1 MQRLLMVLI
10 AVLAVSLSANGQTNE
25 YYYLRNVGT
34 GKWLGPGNAWGTQ
47 ASMTDV
53 AQWVKLQ
60 DVNNGYAAIS
70 ANVLPSGTYRLQ
82 SQVKNGDANQY
93 LGIDGNYFMDTSA
106 ANAVNLTISR
116 NGSNSYSIQNAATG
130 ELYVANGNLLGTSSA
145 ASYKWRIRSY
155 DQMVESLK
163 SATQANPV
171 DASFLIL
178 DNGFS
183 LKNIDQSA
191 WSIANTGGSTNLS
204 GGENW
209 NKCAEAIHG
218 TFTLSQTINNIPNGI
233 YELSAQGFYRQDGTD
248 NEHLPVIYAKDGENG
263 AEAQSTFNL
272 RTGTENNMNAASKS
286 FRDGNYPIE
295 PVRITVTNNSITVGA
310 KLEEN
315 TNLWCIWDNFSL
327 KYLGDGGN
335 GYGTYTSS
343 GSPAT
348 ISGANSSKYYI
359 EYVGDGNYT
368 DGLKWLVSGGDYG
381 THAALQE
388 HPQYVLLTK
397 TANGYTVKTQQTGTN
412 NNLGSNSNN
421 DPRYVYTDCPDSRL
435 LTFTLAP
442 VSGEADTY
450 YLSSNGTFYTR
461 SSGTDGAGYYYMLG
475 TNDTKWEILSH
486 TQMLQEISDAT
497 ETKPEDATFLIGD
510 YSFGRNNVDIGKWS
524 MAASNQNLSGGDP
537 TNHCAESY
545 HSTFTLSQTLT
556 GIPNGVYEL
565 TAQGFYRQ
573 EGSDNEHLPYFYAD
587 GSTRETQSFNAI
599 SGSENSM
606 ADASASFTSGN
617 YTISPIRV
625 LVKNHTLT
633 IGAALEDN
641 TNLWAIWD
649 NFTLSYKGDPFLE
662 PLQENAYYLRNVAA
676 PSLAPSYNMPQGTGD
691 WLMAGNLFGTRA
703 SLQKHPQY
711 VIIHPN
717 GSKYR
722 IETQNNK
729 NGTYL
734 GFWDNDLVNPMMNSA
749 VTDFNITPTGDGYYT
764 ISYNNAN
771 FYGYDPSRT
780 VADENPNRVY
790 PVTNGV
796 DNIKWELLTHEQM
809 IEKML
814 DGTLTPA
821 STITQGGKTYTNPQD
836 ATFLIK
842 DFDFGRYN
850 KFEGKRTGRKTLGPA
865 VPAEDPSVGHV
876 NQNMEAYE
884 TTFNAYQE
892 LVGIPNGKYIVRAQ
906 AAVVF
911 HDNRVV
917 KEAGN
922 GGYPLIYASTEIT
935 NAPTGVPFRNMEG
948 GDILSSQT
956 QMANSFNA
964 GNYWTDWVE
973 VEVVSG
979 RLYVGAWSNRRDIWA
994 VWDNFEM
1001 YYVGELDPETETSPT
1016 YYANATT
1023 KDLWVLPRQSFLA
1036 DRADELSA
1044 QGIDYPAG
1052 FLQGGEGWKAM
1063 EFDGQTFRQVPGNG
1077 QVQNVSEYTTIHYV
1091 KKGEWSP
1098 LFLTTNNGTTS
1109 TRHTYY
1115 QRWYYYDKD
1124 SGMEKPMDTEMF
1136 APEYNAYLY
1145 QNGLVMG
1152 GQLHN
1157 GTNNYGGTNPIGYA
1171 FLVNFP
1177 KSMPGDELIVGGDI
1191 SRYSDMSYATPGV
1204 NNAQAAGDLTEASL
1218 TMRHIY
1224 KIRDAKQMAM
1234 ELTGMK
1240 STSNT
1245 DENWLEEHVIHFPS
1259 RTIGVR
1265 ADHVPLDL
1273 ELRDYWFYISGNA
1286 NSNNDDDLQNI
1297 SSDKFLSLEV
1307 YYPDGT
1313 NLGMRNVQMV
1323 DAPNTNK
1330 AVSTGFQP
1338 YTIQNTTKL
1347 RRRLIKFDYPNSKEF
1362 PGDSKAQILV
1372 RAFNPNTNEYYNLA
1386 RFTLIFD
1393 RDSETLPYM
1402 DIIGDDAPK
1411 KERWSKYMRQMVG
1424 GIDPVAHISFDFP
1437 KDQYFKTPTEGNINY
1452 NGKANPGTSDASS
1465 ALPYSFQ
1472 STSYAYSLVQTN
1484 ELWYS
1489 EWGDYAIGKL
1499 TQNNEGGNIGILKA
1513 RPVSELTGDMVNKDL
1528 EAGFLF
1534 VDASDLPGTLATIP
1548 FEGSMCKG
1556 SKLMCTGWM
1565 ASRTNNVPGSV
1576 ILKIFGNDGGIEEE
1590 VYAFCPGEI
1599 GLQYRRY
1606 GTNNL
1611 VNPAANTE
1619 YCWQQFYF
1627 DFVVT
1632 KKYDSYVLRVENNCK
1647 STTGGDYFI
1656 DDIWVFAEVPTLA
1669 GDRTSPLCG
1678 GSLELVQLEIDY
1690 GSLLASSGLYNVE
1703 NESQKDPNHHWMSFI
1718 YLDWDIFLNEFH
1730 NSLIDEF
1737 NESYSK
1743 AELEEKIRIGYFD
1756 NTDYDDIYKQAFAAS
1771 VMKKAGT
1778 DEVAAG
1784 QFEWHNY
1791 YDGYPEYS
1799 FSALASDE
1807 TRHQIFRYGDGDN
1820 RRLVFNGALGDE
1832 IEGLKFFNNYALLTD
1847 INSFGSKPNIANM
1860 SMDRLVDLFNLRSTC
1875 SSRSYFYFTP
1885 KTQILGTLV
1894 ASSIDE
1900 IEFCRHTTRTFA
1912 MELTGIDYE
1921 HGEDVAVEEVYFD
1934 WWLGDPSTTPITY
1947 ATLENY
1953 ETQHTTINGQQIYLK
1968 EALRNFR
1975 LLNPN
1980 VTNINS
1986 SSIKVGDNP
1995 SYPGHEFTAEMLQYI
2010 RSLASPADGSKPQ
2023 LVLHTK
2029 IVDIEVSDDMIE
2041 TETNV
2046 GESTDYVKFVAIPI
2060 EARIDEAAH
2069 EHTYYCLEP
2078 LPFKIKVLG
2087 SAPTVREGFSDKTY
2101 PINLGTLSVRIAKS
2115 QFEKVRDHGDGVY
2128 SLLHV
2133 PLRGVHVETEGAIGV
2148 RKLGTPE
2155 ADVVLLANTTDSI
2168 MYDYILQGMENLL
2181 PPKVGT
2187 IDYLEGLT
2195 KEDYT
2200 YEERLAKIHFSKDFL
2215 VREGYSYTLRMYF
2228 TELFADPSAS
2238 SLQCEGTVDL
2248 VIKIVPYY
2256 EVWTG
2261 SAENTEWS
2269 NDENWRR
2276 ADYDELY
2283 AGNGMTLKNTATETK
2298 YMTNDVNYVN
2308 DRDRERR
2315 QGFAPLYC
2323 TNILMMTTE
2332 TAPAPI
2338 LYDDGDEV
2346 DGSGN
2351 KTGFPALRE
2360 TSSPMI
2366 RYDFQCHEWNDEIAD
2381 LPENAGKV
2389 AADGDMV
2396 TELYNT
2402 NVCGKIAFQPET
2414 ELVNSHYLNYE
2425 KAWVEYSLKKN
2436 QWHLLGSPLK
2446 DMLSGEWYAP
2456 TYSARQET
2464 TYFEDI
2470 QFDTPP
2476 TIDGTTYRYDRF
2488 APAVYQRA
2496 WDKAKA
2502 VLYERGATWSAAD
2515 GDQDDPNTG
2524 SAGEGHWGT
2533 DDPEHPERDYE
2544 WWEGEQNADSYL
2556 QRLTYKP
2563 MGNSK
2568 ANVAVKG
2575 TWSGVYNDHTV
2586 PFSGSGFSV
2595 MPINN
2600 LKGGLDTPN
2609 TDTPWG
2615 HNDDSVPTLFRLPK
2629 DDYYYDI
2636 WDWTKKY
2643 QVSARV
2649 RVFVEDGREWPASIT
2664 GKTAENTVS
2673 LPNRGRLRS
2682 DELAPSTSATEYT
2695 VTLKNEGK
2703 GGVGFFLVANPFISG
2718 LDMEK
2723 FFTENATVVEP
2734 YYLTLT
2740 NEEDAALPDATLTDD
2755 YVTKY
2760 NRSWTWTDM
2769 GFRGIKD
2776 SNNEFQGKNII
2787 PARYAFFVK
2796 SLNPTTNELTL
2807 KFTTDM
2813 MTTGREVPAPSPE
2826 PSPAPRRHLSIYAER
2841 DGNWSE
2847 ARVEVGDDA
2856 SNLFKEAE
2864 DLETFV
2870 VDQISS
2876 DIPVVYTLT
2885 GRLATSI
2892 NRLHDFKVL
2901 PIGIESNS
2909 TEPAILTFEGVENV
2923 GEGLQLYDAFLQ
2935 TLTPLKSGVKVRVPG
2950 STQNRFFIVTEM
2962 TESAKAECDIQIQPH
2977 AVGAKVISTS
2987 GEPLT
2992 HVWVYD
2998 MGGRLIFED
3007 NPGFADYTIEL
3018 QKGVYVIKATNGE
3031 SQNTKKIMVR

>member
-1 MQRLLMVLI
+1 MRRLLMVLI
-10 AVLAVSLSANGQTNE
+10 AVLAVCLSANGQTNE

-34 GKWLGPGNAWGTQ
+34 GKWLGPGNFVGVQ
-47 ASMTDV
+47 ASLTDV
-53 AQWVKLQ
+53 AYWVKFQNANNGYTVMKDTQLPAGSYRIQ
-60 DVNNGYAAIS
+60 TQVDNGNDSRYLGTVYGENGGYFMDVIAGNAWTLTVTKLDNGYYTLSNANSSYVSAGNNNLIELVNNG
-70 ANVLPSGTYRLQ
+70 N
-82 SQVKNGDANQY
+82 
-93 LGIDGNYFMDTSA
+93 
-106 ANAVNLTISR
+106 
-116 NGSNSYSIQNAATG
+116 NAAAQWEILSHSQMLEMLST
-130 ELYVANGNLLGTSSA
+130 ATMSA
-145 ASYKWRIRSY
+145 PKDATFFIGDHSFGRNNVDQNKWTIT
-155 DQMVESLK
+155 
-163 SATQANPV
+163 A
-171 DASFLIL
+171 
-178 DNGFS
+178 DN
-183 LKNIDQSA
+183 Q
-191 WSIANTGGSTNLS
+191 NLS
-204 GGENW
+204 GGTDN
-209 NKCAEAIHG
+209 NRCAESWHSN
-218 TFTLSQTINNIPNGI
+218 FTLKQTLTGIPNGI
-233 YELSAQGFYRQDGTD
+233 YELTAQGFYRQDGND
-248 NEHLPVIYAKDGENG
+248 NTHLPNFY
-263 AEAQSTFNL
+263 AEAITRLTRQFPL
-272 RTGTENNMNAASKS
+272 RSEEGGDMNSASALFTNGQYKIS
-286 FRDGNYPIE
+286 PIR
-295 PVRITVTNNSITVGA
+295 VIVTNNTLDIGA
-310 KLEEN
+310 ELKGN
-315 TNLWCIWDNFSL
+315 TNLWCIWDNFRLS
-327 KYLGDGGN
+327 YLG
-335 GYGTYTSS
+335 
-343 GSPAT
+343 
-348 ISGANSSKYYI
+348 IYY
-359 EYVGDGNYT
+359 
-368 DGLKWLVSGGDYG
+368 
-381 THAALQE
+381 
-388 HPQYVLLTK
+388 
-397 TANGYTVKTQQTGTN
+397 
-412 NNLGSNSNN
+412 
-421 DPRYVYTDCPDSRL
+421 
-435 LTFTLAP
+435 
-442 VSGEADTY
+442 ADT
-450 YLSSNGTFYTR
+450 S
-461 SSGTDGAGYYYMLG
+461 
-475 TNDTKWEILSH
+475 
-486 TQMLQEISDAT
+486 
-497 ETKPEDATFLIGD
+497 
-510 YSFGRNNVDIGKWS
+510 
-524 MAASNQNLSGGDP
+524 
-537 TNHCAESY
+537 
-545 HSTFTLSQTLT
+545 
-556 GIPNGVYEL
+556 
-565 TAQGFYRQ
+565 
-573 EGSDNEHLPYFYAD
+573 
-587 GSTRETQSFNAI
+587 
-599 SGSENSM
+599 
-606 ADASASFTSGN
+606 
-617 YTISPIRV
+617 
-625 LVKNHTLT
+625 
-633 IGAALEDN
+633 
-641 TNLWAIWD
+641 
-649 NFTLSYKGDPFLE
+649 
-662 PLQENAYYLRNVAA
+662 
-676 PSLAPSYNMPQGTGD
+676 
-691 WLMAGNLFGTRA
+691 
-703 SLQKHPQY
+703 
-711 VIIHPN
+711 
-717 GSKYR
+717 
-722 IETQNNK
+722 
-729 NGTYL
+729 
-734 GFWDNDLVNPMMNSA
+734 
-749 VTDFNITPTGDGYYT
+749 
-764 ISYNNAN
+764 
-771 FYGYDPSRT
+771 
-780 VADENPNRVY
+780 
-790 PVTNGV
+790 
-796 DNIKWELLTHEQM
+796 
-809 IEKML
+809 
-814 DGTLTPA
+814 
-821 STITQGGKTYTNPQD
+821 
-836 ATFLIK
+836 
-842 DFDFGRYN
+842 
-850 KFEGKRTGRKTLGPA
+850 
-865 VPAEDPSVGHV
+865 
-876 NQNMEAYE
+876 
-884 TTFNAYQE
+884 
-892 LVGIPNGKYIVRAQ
+892 
-906 AAVVF
+906 
-911 HDNRVV
+911 
-917 KEAGN
+917 
-922 GGYPLIYASTEIT
+922 
-935 NAPTGVPFRNMEG
+935 
-948 GDILSSQT
+948 
-956 QMANSFNA
+956 
-964 GNYWTDWVE
+964 
-973 VEVVSG
+973 
-979 RLYVGAWSNRRDIWA
+979 
-994 VWDNFEM
+994 
-1001 YYVGELDPETETSPT
+1001 
-1016 YYANATT
+1016 T
-1023 KDLWVLPRQSFLA
+1023 KDLWVRPRQSFIA
-1036 DRADELSA
+1036 DRADALHA
-1044 QGIDYPAG
+1044 QGINYPFG
-1052 FLQGGEGWKAM
+1052 YLQHGEGWK
-1063 EFDGQTFRQVPGNG
+1063 ELTLDGQTFKQVPDNE

-1098 LFLTTNNGTTS
+1098 VFLSTINGS
-1109 TRHTYY
+1109 SVSRHIYY

-1124 SGMEKPMDTEMF
+1124 TGMEKPLTTDMF
-1136 APEYNAYLY
+1136 ASEFYAYQY

-1152 GQLHN
+1152 DRLHN
-1157 GTNNYGGTNPIGYA
+1157 GTINMKGSTQYVG
-1171 FLVNFP
+1171 LSLLLNFP
-1177 KSMPGDELIVGGDI
+1177 TSMPGDEMVVGGEI
-1191 SRYSDMSYATPGV
+1191 SRYSDMSYANAGV
-1204 NNAQAAGDLTEASL
+1204 SNAQAAGNLTEPSL
-1218 TMRHIY
+1218 SLRHVY
-1224 KIRDAKQMAM
+1224 KIRDAKLMAR
-1234 ELTGMK
+1234 ELTNLK
-1240 STSNT
+1240 RT
-1245 DENWLEEHVIHFPS
+1245 DDNDDNWLEEHVIHFPS
-1259 RTIGVR
+1259 RTIGIR

-1273 ELRDYWFYISGNA
+1273 ELRDYWFYLNGDPNC
-1286 NSNNDDDLQNI
+1286 NDDAQLQNVEND
-1297 SSDKFLSLEV
+1297 SYLEV
-1307 YYPDGT
+1307 RVHYPDGT
-1313 NLGMRNVQMV
+1313 NFGLRDVGMIN
-1323 DAPNTNK
+1323 APNNNRGVN
-1330 AVSTGFQP
+1330 AAYP
-1338 YTIQNTTKL
+1338 NNIQNTTTL
-1347 RRRLIKFDYPNSKEF
+1347 RRRLVKFEYPTSGEV
-1362 PGDSKAQILV
+1362 PGDSKAQILII
-1372 RAFNPNTNEYYNLA
+1372 AKNTSNNERYNIA

-1393 RDSETLPYM
+1393 GDSETLPYM
-1402 DIIGDDAPK
+1402 DIVGDDAPK
-1411 KERWSKYMRQMVG
+1411 KERWSKSMRQTAG
-1424 GIDPVAHISFDFP
+1424 DIDPVAHISFDFP
-1437 KDQYFKTPTEGNINY
+1437 KGQYFQPPTGSDSNFKPNQR
-1452 NGKANPGTSDASS
+1452 PGQSDSGS
-1465 ALPYSFQ
+1465 ALPFSF
-1472 STSYAYSLVQTN
+1472 SNTNYAYSFFNTGQ
-1484 ELWYS
+1484 LWFS
-1489 EWGDYAIGKL
+1489 EWGDYAIGKETKDGSWRTL
-1499 TQNNEGGNIGILKA
+1499 
-1513 RPVSELTGDMVNKDL
+1513 PVAKYTLDMIDDDL

-1534 VDASDLPGTLATIP
+1534 VDASDLPGTLAKIP
-1548 FEGSMCKG
+1548 FEGDMCKG

-1565 ASRTNNVPGSV
+1565 ASLTDNVPGSV
-1576 ILKIFGNDGGIEEE
+1576 ILKVIGIDEGIEEE

-1599 GLQYRRY
+1599 GRRYRRY
-1606 GTNNL
+1606 GTKTL
-1611 VNPAANTE
+1611 QTPAANTE

-1632 KKYDSYVLRVENNCK
+1632 KKYDSYVLRVENNCE
-1647 STTGGDYFI
+1647 STQGGDYFI
-1656 DDIWVFAEVPTLA
+1656 DDIWVFAEVPTLR

-1678 GSLELVQLEIDY
+1678 GSLQLVQLEIDY
-1690 GSLLASSGLYNVE
+1690 GSLLVSSGLYNVE
-1703 NESQKDPNHHWMSFI
+1703 NESQKDPNQHWMSFI
-1718 YLDWDIFLNEFH
+1718 YLDWDVFLDKFH

-1737 NESYSK
+1737 GESYSK

-1791 YDGYPEYS
+1791 YNGYPEYS

-1807 TRHQIFRYGDGDN
+1807 TRHQIFRYGDGGN

-1847 INSFGSKPNIANM
+1847 INSFGNKPDIANM
-1860 SMDRLVDLFNLRSTC
+1860 SIDKLVDLFNLRSTC

-2041 TETNV
+2041 TETYLD
-2046 GESTDYVKFVAIPI
+2046 ESTDYVKFVAIPI

-2148 RKLGTPE
+2148 RKIGTPE

-2168 MYDYILQGMENLL
+2168 MYDYILQGMNNML

-2187 IDYLEGLT
+2187 IDYLKGMTENN
-2195 KEDYT
+2195 T
-2200 YEERLAKIHFSKDFL
+2200 YENRLAKIHFSKDFL

-2228 TELFADPSAS
+2228 TELFSNEATS

-2248 VIKIVPYY
+2248 VIKIVPDY

-2261 SAENTEWS
+2261 SAENTDWS

-2338 LYDDGDEV
+2338 LYDDGDEK

-2351 KTGFPALRE
+2351 LTGFPALRE

-2366 RYDFQCHEWNDEIAD
+2366 RYDFQCHEWNDEIAA

-2425 KAWVEYSLKKN
+2425 KAWVEYALKKN
-2436 QWHLLGSPLK
+2436 QWHLLASPLK

-2470 QFDTPP
+2470 DFDTPP
-2476 TIDGTTYRYDRF
+2476 TINGTTYRYDRF

-2568 ANVAVKG
+2568 ANVAVRG

-2695 VTLKNEGK
+2695 VTLKNEGQ
-2703 GGVGFFLVANPFISG
+2703 GGVGFFLVANPFICG

-2740 NEEDAALPDATLTDD
+2740 NEEDAALPDATLTND

-2813 MTTGREVPAPSPE
+2813 MTTGREIPEPSPE
-2826 PSPAPRRHLSIYAER
+2826 PSPDPSPAPRRHLSIYAER

-2856 SNLFKEAE
+2856 SNQFKESE

-2923 GEGLQLYDAFLQ
+2923 GEDLQLYDAYLQ